1 MLDRDIILL
10 IFTGILAVAVVVQSL
25 YFLGV
30 YMTIRKLNAWL
41 NTTGNDLRN
50 KVDVI
55 SGKLDQTLTI
65 VGEIGKS
72 IKPIAARVAETTE
85 IIHRRVT
92 EVDSFLA
99 ETTSTARLE
108 ILRVQAR
115 IESISRQAE
124 EMLESV
130 RTSILAPINE
140 INAITRGIRVGMD
153 VLFRRRKYPAGT
165 SAQDDEMFI

>member
-1 MLDRDIILL
+1 MFSRETLL
-10 IFTGILAVAVVVQSL
+10 VIFAGILAFAVLTQSL
-25 YFLGV
+25 YFLGIFL
-30 YMTIRKLNAWL
+30 TIRKLNAWL
-41 NTTGNDLRN
+41 NATGNDLRN

-55 SGKLDQTLTI
+55 SGKLDQTLAI

-72 IKPIAARVAETTE
+72 VKPIAARVAETTE

-92 EVDSFLA
+92 EVDAFVA